1 MMPWLLPV
9 LGFLIGSIPFGLLI
23 AKARGVDIRK
33 HGSGNIGATNVMR
46 TLGKGPG
53 ISCLLLD
60 LLKGFVPV
68 VLAINLVRFGD
79 HTPGIHLAFLSNLA
93 NPLGADQQLFAQTI
107 HVLTALAAILGH
119 NYSPWIG
126 FKGGKGIATSA
137 GALLG
142 LMPAGVVILIL
153 VFIITLRLTHD
164 VSAAS
169 IAAAVALPLITV
181 WGAYFHGKYADGTWN
196 KPLLAFAI
204 LAGVMAIWRHRSNI
218 ARIRSGTENKSWVKK
233 KTT

>member
-53 ISCLLLD
+53 IICLLLD

-79 HTPGIHLAFLSNLA
+79 HPPGIPLPFLDSLTS
-93 NPLGADQQLFAQTI
+93 PLPADQQLLAQSI
-107 HVLTALAAILGH
+107 QVLTALAAILGH

-153 VFIITLRLTHD
+153 VFIITLRLTHY

-181 WGAYFHGKYADGTWN
+181 WVAYFHGKYADGTWN